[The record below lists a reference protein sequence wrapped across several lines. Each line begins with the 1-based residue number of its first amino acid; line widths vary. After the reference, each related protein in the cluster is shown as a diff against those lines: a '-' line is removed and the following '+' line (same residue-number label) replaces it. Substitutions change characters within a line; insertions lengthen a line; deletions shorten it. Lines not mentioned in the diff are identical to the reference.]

1 MRLPTFNGYFF
12 SEGLIFDL
20 ITVDF
25 WGEINLFSSK
35 TIASPTSS
43 VGTIRARLQIQ
54 IALVL
59 KNKDFQPEAVRFI
72 GQFDFEKWGITK
84 LDQENYLRLFRI
96 WDHPTHPEGFAI
108 FLEKHLSS
116 EEKQEFSFLKE
127 VSKFAVKIEGA
138 SSIQKPSYVNPN
150 QRYFEELMKA
160 KDKNI
165 EVIFRSVLNVHN
177 HFDLLKKVN
186 YQTRIDEY
194 AESHDVEKVAALYHF
209 DEQKQNN
216 LLDLQK
222 NVKYRKLL
230 NTTAFTD
237 QDRIARGKISKTL
250 AEIVYGND
258 GKATLAKM
266 IQYYDR
272 YFMDYFN
279 PRDYVVPGIR
289 RPLSEIVADLGIDD
303 CASAEHLK
311 ATADD
316 MWVRSDE
323 DYRKLWSNYLYAKY
337 NVSRDDEALE
347 GYVLSI
353 MIFWFKKRLIE
364 LEALQFSDNV

>member
-1 MRLPTFNGYFF
+1 MRLRLFNEYSF
-12 SEGLIFDL
+12 SERLIFDL

-35 TIASPTSS
+35 NIASPAAVLVLEKPISS
-43 VGTIRARLQIQ
+43 VGKLRADLQIH
-54 IALVL
+54 ISLVL
-59 KNKDFQPEAVRFI
+59 KNKYFQPEAVRYI
-72 GQFDFEKWGITK
+72 GQFNFEKWGITK

-96 WDHPTHPEGFAI
+96 WDHPTHPEGFAV
-108 FLEKHLSS
+108 FLEKHLPSQ
-116 EEKQEFSFLKE
+116 EKQQFSFLKE
-127 VSKFAVKIEGA
+127 VLKFSAKVEGT
-138 SSIQKPSYVNPN
+138 SSIPKPSYANPN
-150 QRYFEELMKA
+150 QRYFEALMET
-160 KDKNI
+160 DDDI
-165 EVIFRSVLNVHN
+165 EFVFRSVLNVHN

-194 AESHDVEKVAALYHF
+194 AESYDFEKVSALYHF

-216 LLDLQK
+216 LMDLQN

-230 NTTAFTD
+230 STAGFVD

-258 GKATLAKM
+258 GKTTLAKM

-289 RPLSEIVADLGIDD
+289 RPLSEIVADLGIDE
-303 CASAEHLK
+303 SERAEHLK
-311 ATADD
+311 TTA
-316 MWVRSDE
+316 
-323 DYRKLWSNYLYAKY
+323 
-337 NVSRDDEALE
+337 
-347 GYVLSI
+347 
-353 MIFWFKKRLIE
+353 KRI
-364 LEALQFSDNV
+364 